1 MAHLSLG
8 ISYDDAEKRAR
19 EQLFSGAALSK
30 FKDWI
35 SAQGGDTSFIDNTD
49 KFESAKYKKELK
61 CHTDGFVC
69 GMDAE
74 KIGLAAM
81 ELGAG
86 RKTKEDKIDY
96 AAGII
101 LAKKTG
107 DKVKRGDTLATLY
120 SSKLELIEDAE
131 RVLSCAYKFSD
142 TPRENEKLIYKI
154 LL

>member
-1 MAHLSLG
+1 
-8 ISYDDAEKRAR
+8 
-19 EQLFSGAALSK
+19 
-30 FKDWI
+30 
-35 SAQGGDTSFIDNTD
+35 
-49 KFESAKYKKELK
+49 
-61 CHTDGFVC
+61 
-69 GMDAE
+69 MDAE